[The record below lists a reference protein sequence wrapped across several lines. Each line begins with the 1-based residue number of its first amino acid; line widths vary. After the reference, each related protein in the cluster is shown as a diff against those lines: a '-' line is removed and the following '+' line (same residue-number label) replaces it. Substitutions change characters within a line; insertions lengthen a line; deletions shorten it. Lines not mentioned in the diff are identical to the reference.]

1 MPRALVTGSSSGF
14 GLLTAVELARRGHR
28 VVATMRDPRR
38 SAALDAACSAAAV
51 DVAVVPLDVD
61 DPTSVAVGVEAVVD
75 LLGGLDVV
83 VNNAGIEVRGPVELV
98 SDAEVRRQFE
108 TNVFGLLRVV
118 RASVP
123 HLRRSDAGVLVNV
136 SSVAG
141 VIARPFAGVYA
152 ASKHAVEAISEAL
165 HFELGLAGIRVHVV
179 QPGQFPTDLGANTVT
194 AAAFT
199 PAADGYW
206 HLAETLE
213 ARAKGLVPGGD
224 PADPGLVARTI
235 ADLVED
241 PLAPLRTPVGA
252 DTELILAAR
261 HGRTFEEYEV
271 LMRSALD
278 HWEGYRRDRH

>member
-1 MPRALVTGSSSGF
+1 MPRALITGCSSGF

-38 SAALDAACSAAAV
+38 SGALDAACEAAGV
-51 DVAVVPLDVD
+51 TVEVAPLDVD
-61 DPTSVAVGVEAVVD
+61 DHTSVAAGVEAAVD

-98 SDAEVRRQFE
+98 SDAEVRQQFE

-118 RASVP
+118 RSTVP
-123 HLRRSDAGVLVNV
+123 HLRRSEDGVVVNV
-136 SSVAG
+136 GSIAG
-141 VIARPFAGVYA
+141 VIARPFAGIYA
-152 ASKHAVEAISEAL
+152 ASKHAVEAVSEAL
-165 HFELGLAGIRVHVV
+165 HFELGLVGIRVHVV
-179 QPGQFPTDLGANTVT
+179 QPGQYPTGLASSTLT

-206 HLAETLE
+206 SLAESLE
-213 ARAKGLVPGGD
+213 ARVKGLVPEGE
-224 PADPGLVARTI
+224 PADPAVVARTI
-235 ADLVED
+235 ADVVAD

-261 HGRTFEEYEV
+261 QGRSFEEYEV

>member
-1 MPRALVTGSSSGF
+1 VPRALITGSSSGF

-38 SAALDAACSAAAV
+38 SSALDAACEAAGV
-51 DVAVVPLDVD
+51 TVQVVALDVD
-61 DPTSVAVGVEAVVD
+61 DATSVAAGVDAAVD
-75 LLGGLDVV
+75 LLGGLDVL
-83 VNNAGIEVRGPVELV
+83 VNNAGIEVRGPIELV
-98 SDAEVRRQFE
+98 SDAEVRQQFE

-123 HLRRSDAGVLVNV
+123 HLRRADAGVVVNV
-136 SSVAG
+136 GSIAG

-165 HFELGLAGIRVHVV
+165 HFELGLSGIRVHVV
-179 QPGQFPTDLGANTVT
+179 QPGQFPTGLAANTTT

-199 PAADGYW
+199 PSADGDW
-206 HLAETLE
+206 EIAEALE
-213 ARAKGLVPGGD
+213 ARVKGLVPDGE
-224 PADPGLVARTI
+224 PADPELVARTI
-235 ADLVED
+235 CDVVDD

-261 HGRTFEEYEV
+261 HGRSFEEYEV

-278 HWEGYRRDRH
+278 HWEGYRRDRQ